1 MSYLFANQRGQI
13 WRNKVHLGTQ
23 IAVQH
28 LTKFRQGNNTTGK
41 LLDVDQINWRYIH
54 PCTYVNASHDNS
66 FAVGMECRIQ
76 FRTLPISSIH
86 NLIPSHV
93 LSIRQQCG
101 KAVMAVS
108 DSRPLAGLLLQ
119 KAV

>member
-41 LLDVDQINWRYIH
+41 LLDVDKINWRYIH
-54 PCTYVNASHDNS
+54 PCTYVNASQDNS
-66 FAVGMECRIQ
+66 CGWNGVPD
-76 FRTLPISSIH
+76 PISNSAH
-86 NLIPSHV
+86 QQHSQPNPFPCPF
-93 LSIRQQCG
+93 RQA
-101 KAVMAVS
+101 AVWQS
-108 DSRPLAGLLLQ
+108 SNGSQ
-119 KAV
+119 